1 MTVQKA
7 STSKFNSLCKAL
19 CLINTSVSELGVG
32 RGHSGLVILMM
43 LNSYIQLCRTQPST
57 SGEVCTCKY
66 SIQFNSHTLI

>member
-43 LNSYIQLCRTQPST
+43 LCSSEELNSQLLVKSAH
-57 SGEVCTCKY
+57 V
-66 SIQFNSHTLI
+66 SIQFNSIPIH